1 MLLSLPDHDQAFG
14 ARREQP
20 DGQIQA
26 SDEVEHFEEDHSLD
40 THESSLAVISYG
52 EKLYMQVF
60 FYVRNFLVKH

>member
-1 MLLSLPDHDQAFG
+1 MLLSLSDHDQAFG
-14 ARREQP
+14 AHREQP

-40 THESSLAVISYG
+40 THGSSLAVLSYG

-60 FYVRNFLVKH
+60 FYVRNFLVKQ